1 MADTRH
7 KGISWILHPNSS
19 GNITLEQVNVA
30 VLMDIRDELKELNR
44 LLHCSNFVAIP
55 TILRTIRRNTT
66 KRRRNKKSK

>member
-1 MADTRH
+1 MADTRR
-7 KGISWILHPNSS
+7 KDVFWNLYTNSS
-19 GNITLEQVNVA
+19 GNLTWEQVNVA